1 MIRTALALFLL
12 TVVVVIAAAL
22 LVGPGLVTLAW
33 PPWQAQMTAAAALI
47 LLTAFTL
54 GAALLWRLV
63 FWLIAAPRRMGED
76 RARRRRNEALQA
88 LTAGLTALAAGDRP
102 LARSQAEKAAG
113 LSSDTAPVARALTAL
128 AADPPAAPAP
138 QTPAPDTPPQGAL
151 ASPPSPAK

>member
-1 MIRTALALFLL
+1 MARQ
-12 TVVVVIAAAL
+12 AA
-22 LVGPGLVTLAW
+22 
-33 PPWQAQMTAAAALI
+33 
-47 LLTAFTL
+47 
-54 GAALLWRLV
+54 
-63 FWLIAAPRRMGED
+63 D
-76 RARRRRNEALQA
+76 QA